1 MNVNIILEVRISITA
16 NFNLFQMKKIYIIIL
31 LIYSIV
37 SFSQKIETK
46 IDTTKNKIGAQF
58 NLTLKTNVDT
68 LSFVTFPKG
77 KIFGGMEVIRDY
89 VIDTLKLDDRYELVK
104 KYGLAQY
111 DSGRYKIPQLPV
123 LINKKAFLSDS
134 LSVEVFNV
142 KVDTLQQKMFDI
154 KGIANVKSNYSWIW
168 KLVLGIFL
176 LIGIAAAIYWF
187 IKKNQKKKIEDVVY
201 KTPIEKATSMLNIL
215 EKKELWQ
222 KGEIKNY
229 YSELTDIARNYIE
242 EAIEI
247 PAMESTTAELIAGLR
262 LASNK
267 KKMGL
272 TAETIE
278 NLERVL
284 QQADLVKFAKSQP
297 LEFEITEDKK
307 KVERVILTLDKA
319 IPTVV
324 EAESDNDL
332 LNEEQRK
339 KQVAILL
346 KKKRNKR
353 ILFTSLAV
361 FGILF
366 LVTTFFIVTKGFDF
380 VKDNL
385 IGHPSKELLEGE
397 WVASEYG
404 NPGINLETPK
414 VLKRIDI
421 SKQLPKDG
429 LALIKDMQSF
439 AYGSL
444 TDNFYIMLS
453 TINYKQAME
462 MDLSKSIEG
471 SLKFVEMQGG
481 QNMIVKQEGFD
492 TKQGISGRKGFGS
505 FSIINPISK
514 TSTKMYYEILLFGQ
528 NGGMQQIM
536 MMHEEGDKY
545 ANEISDR
552 ILNSVE
558 LKIAATNE

>member
-1 MNVNIILEVRISITA
+1 MS
-16 NFNLFQMKKIYIIIL
+16 
-31 LIYSIV
+31 
-37 SFSQKIETK
+37 
-46 IDTTKNKIGAQF
+46 
-58 NLTLKTNVDT
+58 
-68 LSFVTFPKG
+68 
-77 KIFGGMEVIRDY
+77 
-89 VIDTLKLDDRYELVK
+89 
-104 KYGLAQY
+104 
-111 DSGRYKIPQLPV
+111 
-123 LINKKAFLSDS
+123 
-134 LSVEVFNV
+134 
-142 KVDTLQQKMFDI
+142 
-154 KGIANVKSNYSWIW
+154 
-168 KLVLGIFL
+168 
-176 LIGIAAAIYWF
+176 
-187 IKKNQKKKIEDVVY
+187 
-201 KTPIEKATSMLNIL
+201 
-215 EKKELWQ
+215 
-222 KGEIKNY
+222 
-229 YSELTDIARNYIE
+229 
-242 EAIEI
+242 
-247 PAMESTTAELIAGLR
+247 
-262 LASNK
+262 
-267 KKMGL
+267 L
-272 TAETIE
+272 TAETIQ

-324 EAESDNDL
+324 EEETDNDL

-353 ILFTSLAV
+353 IMLTSLAV
-361 FGILF
+361 FAILF
-366 LVTTFFIVTKGFDF
+366 FVTLFFIITKGFDF
-380 VKDNL
+380 VKDNI

-397 WVASEYG
+397 WVMSEYG
-404 NPGINLETPK
+404 NPGIQIETPK

-421 SKQLPKDG
+421 SKQMPKEG

-439 AYGSL
+439 AIGSL
-444 TDNFYIMLS
+444 TDNFYVMLS

-471 SLKFVEMQGG
+471 SLKFVELQGG
-481 QNMIVKQEGFD
+481 QNMIAKQEGFD

-505 FSIINPISK
+505 FSIINPLTR

-536 MMHEEGDKY
+536 IMHQEGDKY

-552 ILNSVE
+552 MLNSVE

>member
-1 MNVNIILEVRISITA
+1 MNKFLII
-16 NFNLFQMKKIYIIIL
+16 FFFF
-31 LIYSIV
+31 YSFA
-37 SFSQKIETK
+37 FSQKIETK

-68 LSFVTFPKG
+68 LARVTFPKG
-77 KIFGGMEVIRDY
+77 KIFGNMEVIRDY
-89 VIDTLKLDDRYELVK
+89 VIDTIKIGDRYELIK

-123 LINKKAFLSDS
+123 LINKKAYLSDS
-134 LSVEVFNV
+134 LSVEVFDV

-154 KGIANVKSNYSWIW
+154 KGIAIVKSDYSWIW
-168 KLVLGIFL
+168 KLILSILFL
-176 LIGIAAAIYWF
+176 LMVGAAIYWY
-187 IKKNQKKKIEDVVY
+187 IKRNQKKKIEEVVY

-267 KKMGL
+267 KKMSL
-272 TAETIE
+272 TAETIQ

-324 EAESDNDL
+324 EEETDNDL

-353 ILFTSLAV
+353 IMLTSLAV
-361 FGILF
+361 FAILF
-366 LVTTFFIVTKGFDF
+366 FVTLFFIITKGFDF
-380 VKDNL
+380 VKDNI

-397 WVASEYG
+397 WVMSEYG
-404 NPGINLETPK
+404 NPGIQIETPK

-421 SKQLPKDG
+421 SKQMPKEG

-439 AYGSL
+439 AIGSL
-444 TDNFYIMLS
+444 TDNFYVMLS

-471 SLKFVEMQGG
+471 SLKFVELQGG
-481 QNMIVKQEGFD
+481 QNMIAKQEGFD

-505 FSIINPISK
+505 FSIINPLTR

-536 MMHEEGDKY
+536 IMHQEGDKY

-552 ILNSVE
+552 MLNSVE